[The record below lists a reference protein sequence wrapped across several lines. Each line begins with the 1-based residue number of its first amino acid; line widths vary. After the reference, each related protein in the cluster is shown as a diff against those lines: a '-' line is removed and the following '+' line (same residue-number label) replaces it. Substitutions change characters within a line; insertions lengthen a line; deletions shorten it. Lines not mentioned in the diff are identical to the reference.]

1 MRPLALCLCVFLL
14 ASPAYAQP
22 APASEAQE
30 ALRRLEDRLD
40 RGEFGPEDRSELESL
55 ALRLSQDGTSAEA
68 ERAALLLFLSRDP
81 GALEIINQPESPRRA
96 RTDTALL
103 LTGGATFLSLLVFNG
118 ALIFGEEMGLPK
130 PAAEGIAYGSLGLS
144 LAGLGVTSFMVL
156 GQDGGSG
163 DRGALR
169 SSGDAVSYPVSAESA
184 ADRLLLSRIREDLS
198 RELYYAEET
207 GRRLRTVSYV
217 SYGVSAAS
225 LAGLL
230 VSLLLGNEAWGRY
243 NEAIFTSDASELRQ
257 DVDRYERAAFTFGSI
272 AVLSA
277 GIGTFAILAS
287 PDRDRI
293 RREIREI
300 DALLGGAVDGYS
312 SR

>member
-1 MRPLALCLCVFLL
+1 MRPLSLCLCVLLL

-22 APASEAQE
+22 APVPEVDS
-30 ALRRLEDRLD
+30 ALRRLEERLD
-40 RGEFGPEDRSELESL
+40 RGEFSSEDRAELETL
-55 ALRLSQDGTSAEA
+55 ALRLSRDGSSAEA

-81 GALEIINQPESPRRA
+81 GGLEVINQPESPGSA

-103 LTGGATFLSLLVFNG
+103 FSGGATVLSLLVFNG

-130 PAAEGIAYGSLGLS
+130 AAADGIAYGSLGLS

-156 GQDGGSG
+156 GQDAGLGNRDG
-163 DRGALR
+163 TP
-169 SSGDAVSYPVSAESA
+169 SSGDAVSYPVSAGTA

-225 LAGLL
+225 LAGLI

-243 NEAIFTSDASELRQ
+243 NDAVFSRDASELRQ
-257 DVDRYERAAFTFGSI
+257 EVDRYERAALTFGSI

-293 RREIREI
+293 RRRIREV
-300 DALLGGAVDGYS
+300 DELLGSPGDGYS